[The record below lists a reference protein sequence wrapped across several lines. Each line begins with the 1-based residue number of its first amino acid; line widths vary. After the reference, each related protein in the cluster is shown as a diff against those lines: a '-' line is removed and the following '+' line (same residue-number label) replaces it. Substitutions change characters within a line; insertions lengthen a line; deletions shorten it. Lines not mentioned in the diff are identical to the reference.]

1 MIQWIDLV
9 HGYTEV
15 CMEGKYLTVIV
26 VVALVCVT
34 GLVGYALSLGING
47 AVLGTAL
54 SIFGI
59 IIGAVSKT
67 IYDTKKS

>member
-15 CMEGKYLTVIV
+15 CMEGKYLCAIV
-26 VVALVCVT
+26 VVALVCITGMVT
-34 GLVGYALSLGING
+34 YALSQGIDG

-67 IYDTKKS
+67 IYDAKKS